1 MVIGSRKD
9 AMHCVST
16 ILFVLPVY
24 MSFRMIR
31 RTYQRAAFDIRESA
45 FHAFHPVFFE
55 QFWSNVF
62 LNRKKNIGRKAE
74 EALIVWLIESNRLT
88 SKERMF
94 EVYMNI
100 IELGP
105 NVYGIGEASRFYF
118 NKRPIQLNLEESIFL
133 ASLLPHPKW
142 FRYSFDQS
150 GQLKPYLADYYR
162 VMSNFMLRKNLITQ
176 EEHDKLLPQVTITGP
191 AKESII
197 ITTDTIQAPPQ
208 EELEIDNQIN

>member
-1 MVIGSRKD
+1 
-9 AMHCVST
+9 
-16 ILFVLPVY
+16 
-24 MSFRMIR
+24 
-31 RTYQRAAFDIRESA
+31 
-45 FHAFHPVFFE
+45 
-55 QFWSNVF
+55 
-62 LNRKKNIGRKAE
+62 
-74 EALIVWLIESNRLT
+74 
-88 SKERMF
+88 
-94 EVYMNI
+94 MNI